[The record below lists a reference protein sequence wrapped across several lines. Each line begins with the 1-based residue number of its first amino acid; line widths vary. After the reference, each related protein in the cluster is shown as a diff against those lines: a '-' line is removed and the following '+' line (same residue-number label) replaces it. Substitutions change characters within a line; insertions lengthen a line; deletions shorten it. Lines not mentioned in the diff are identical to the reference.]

1 MSLNLSLRQKLI
13 AVVLVVVMGISAMG
27 LYSIISLNILTGAS
41 EHVVRLGHVAQLVT
55 NLEVQLLQFAKLRE
69 SANEETIGEIDRAL
83 GDLKSNAVN
92 QLNTAAGI
100 VEDGRA
106 KTLLSDTSGQL
117 DPYLKSLEQWV
128 AVRKNYGLNAQSGE
142 LGQLEE
148 SAAALL
154 SEIEVFG
161 SFAARLREVRAKE
174 KDFLIYPSEEQQK
187 VVQASVDQLRTD
199 IRAMAFDDIFFP
211 FVDKYEA
218 SLHKVMA
225 MRTELATLDTQLAGY
240 RQQISD
246 QMQQSRVYLEENLLV
261 KAQQHAK
268 AAAETARWSI
278 ILGSLLL
285 AVVIGAIVT
294 SVAVSISRN
303 VKQTLE
309 VLSEIAKGDLT
320 HKLAEKGSEQ
330 DEFRKLAVATNTM
343 SAGLNDVISHL
354 VQSNNELKQTAD
366 SMDASVQ
373 QIVDGSSSIS
383 SRSSSLV
390 AATEEI
396 SATTDQVA
404 DTTQHVS
411 DSANA
416 AFDTAH
422 QGAQVIGQAIQALAD
437 VAEVVDEASSSVE
450 TLGSRS
456 KEIDVVIDL
465 IVGVAEQTNLLAL
478 NAAIEAARAGEA
490 GRGFA
495 VVADEVRTLAEQ
507 TVKATTDITEKV
519 EAIQQETQAVINA
532 MQQSRSRV
540 EQGRALGDQAV
551 EAVRAIEQQ
560 TRDAADQTQEIMNAV
575 REVAQTTSQ
584 MARDMDHIA
593 HEIGQNHEATGQIV
607 SASRAVHE
615 RAAQLEALSARFR
628 TL

>member
-13 AVVLVVVMGISAMG
+13 AVVLVVVLGISAMG

-41 EHVVRLGHVAQLVT
+41 EQVVRLGHVAQMVT

-69 SANEETIGEIDRAL
+69 TASEETIGEIDSAL

-92 QLNTAAGI
+92 QLDTAAGL
-100 VEDGRA
+100 VDEPQA
-106 KTLLSDTSGQL
+106 KKQLSDASSQL
-117 DPYLKSLEQWV
+117 EPYLKSLANWV
-128 AVRKNYGLNAQSGE
+128 EIRKNYGLSAKSGE
-142 LGQLEE
+142 LGNLEKE
-148 SAAALL
+148 SAALM

-174 KDFLIYPSEEQQK
+174 KDFLIYPTDEQRK
-187 VVQASVDQLRTD
+187 VVQSSVDQLRTD

-225 MRTELATLDTQLAGY
+225 MRTELAALDNKLAGY
-240 RQQISD
+240 RQQISE
-246 QMQQSRVYLEENLLV
+246 QIQQSRLYIEQNLLI
-261 KAQQHAK
+261 KAQQQAK
-268 AAAETARWSI
+268 EAVASARWSI
-278 ILGSLLL
+278 ILGSALL
-285 AVVIGAIVT
+285 AIVIGAIVA
-294 SVAVSISRN
+294 SVAVSITRN
-303 VKQTLE
+303 VKQTLA

-320 HKLAEKGSEQ
+320 HKLTEKGSEQ
-330 DEFRKLAVATNTM
+330 DEFRHLAVATNTM
-343 SAGLNDVISHL
+343 TGGLNEVISHL
-354 VQSNNELKQTAD
+354 IQSNNELKQTAD

-416 AFDTAH
+416 AFETAH

-450 TLGSRS
+450 TLGTRS

-519 EAIQQETQAVINA
+519 EAIQKDTQSVINA

-584 MARDMDHIA
+584 MAQDMDHIA

>member
-1 MSLNLSLRQKLI
+1 MSMNLSLRQKLI
-13 AVVLVVVMGISAMG
+13 AVVLFVILGISAIG

-41 EHVVRLGHVAQLVT
+41 DHVVRLGHVAQLVT

-69 SANEETIGEIDRAL
+69 TANEDTIGEIDSAL
-83 GDLKSNAVN
+83 GDLKSNAID
-92 QLNTAAGI
+92 QLGTAAGN
-100 VEDGRA
+100 VEDQQA
-106 KTLLSDTSGQL
+106 KSQLSKASSQL
-117 DPYLKSLEQWV
+117 GPYLESLERWV
-128 AVRKNYGLNAQSGE
+128 QIRKSYGLSATSGE

-148 SAAALL
+148 ASASLM

-161 SFAARLREVRAKE
+161 SFAARLREIRAKE
-174 KDFLIYPSEEQQK
+174 KDFLIYPSAEQQK
-187 VVQASVDQLRTD
+187 VVQAAVDQLRTD

-225 MRTELATLDTQLAGY
+225 MRTELANLDTQLANY

-246 QMQQSRVYLEENLLV
+246 EIEQSRLYLEQNLLL
-261 KAQQHAK
+261 KAQEKAK
-268 AAAETARWSI
+268 AAAGKARWSI
-278 ILGSLLL
+278 ITGSILVAL
-285 AVVIGAIVT
+285 VIGAIVT

-303 VKQTLE
+303 VKQTLA

-320 HKLAEKGSEQ
+320 HQLPERGSDQ
-330 DEFRKLAVATNTM
+330 DEFRQLAVATNTM
-343 SAGLNDVISHL
+343 SKGLNDVISHL

-404 DTTQHVS
+404 NTAQHVS
-411 DSANA
+411 DSANG
-416 AFDTAH
+416 AFETAH

-437 VAEVVDEASSSVE
+437 VAEVVDRTSESVE
-450 TLGSRS
+450 SLGSRS
-456 KEIDVVIDL
+456 KEIDVVIEL

-519 EAIQQETQAVINA
+519 EAIQQETQAVISA
-532 MQQSRSRV
+532 MQQSRNRV
-540 EQGRALGDQAV
+540 DQGRALGDQAV

-615 RAAQLEALSARFR
+615 RAAQLEALSACFR

>member
-13 AVVLVVVMGISAMG
+13 AVVLVVVLGISAMG
-27 LYSIISLNILTGAS
+27 LYSIISLNLLTGAS
-41 EHVVRLGHVAQLVT
+41 EHVVRLGHVAQMVT

-69 SANEETIGEIDRAL
+69 SASEETIGEIDSGL
-83 GDLKSNAVN
+83 NNLKSNAIS
-92 QLNTAAGI
+92 QLNTAAGN
-100 VEDGRA
+100 VDDNQA
-106 KTLLSDTSGQL
+106 KKLLSNTSTQL
-117 DPYLKSLEQWV
+117 EPYLQSLSQWV
-128 AVRKNYGLNAQSGE
+128 EIRKTYGLSAKSGE

-148 SAAALL
+148 SSAALM

-161 SFAARLREVRAKE
+161 SFAARLREIRAKE
-174 KDFLIYPSEEQQK
+174 KDFLIYPSEDQKK
-187 VVQASVDQLRTD
+187 VVQAAVDQLRND

-225 MRTELATLDTQLAGY
+225 MRTELAALDGQLAGY
-240 RQQISD
+240 RQNISE
-246 QMQQSRVYLEENLLV
+246 QMEQSRVYLEQNLLV
-261 KAQQHAK
+261 SAQADAK
-268 AAAETARWSI
+268 QAAETARWSI
-278 ILGSLLL
+278 ILGSLLVAL
-285 AVVIGAIVT
+285 TIGAIVT
-294 SVAVSISRN
+294 SVAISITRN
-303 VKQTLE
+303 VKQTLG
-309 VLSEIAKGDLT
+309 VLSLIAKGDLT
-320 HKLAEKGSEQ
+320 QKLAEKGNAQ
-330 DEFRKLAVATNTM
+330 DEFRQLATATNTM
-343 SAGLNDVISHL
+343 STGLNEVISHL
-354 VQSNNELKQTAD
+354 VQSNSELKTTAD

-383 SRSSSLV
+383 ARSSSLV

-404 DTTQHVS
+404 DTTQQVS
-411 DSANA
+411 NSAHA
-416 AFDTAH
+416 AFETAH
-422 QGAQVIGQAIQALAD
+422 QGAQVISQAIQALAD
-437 VAEVVDEASSSVE
+437 VAEVVDRTSESVE
-450 TLGSRS
+450 SLGSRS
-456 KEIDVVIDL
+456 KEIDVVIEL

-507 TVKATTDITEKV
+507 TVKATSDITSKV

-540 EQGRALGDQAV
+540 DHGRELGDQAV

-560 TRDAADQTQEIMNAV
+560 TREAADQTQEIMNAV

-584 MARDMDHIA
+584 MAQDMDHIA
-593 HEIGQNHEATGQIV
+593 HEISQNHEATGQIV

>member
-13 AVVLVVVMGISAMG
+13 AVVLVVVLGISAMG

-41 EHVVRLGHVAQLVT
+41 EQVVRLGHVAQMVT

-69 SANEETIGEIDRAL
+69 TASEETIGEIDSAL

-92 QLNTAAGI
+92 QLDTAAGL
-100 VEDGRA
+100 VDEPQA
-106 KTLLSDTSGQL
+106 KKQLSDASSQL
-117 DPYLKSLEQWV
+117 EPYLESLANWV
-128 AVRKNYGLNAQSGE
+128 EIRKNYGLSAKSGE
-142 LGQLEE
+142 LGNLEKE
-148 SAAALL
+148 SAALM

-174 KDFLIYPSEEQQK
+174 KDFLIYPTDEQRK
-187 VVQASVDQLRTD
+187 VVQSSVDQLRTD

-225 MRTELATLDTQLAGY
+225 MRTELAALDNKLAGY
-240 RQQISD
+240 RQQISE
-246 QMQQSRVYLEENLLV
+246 QIQQSRLYIEQNLLI
-261 KAQQHAK
+261 KAQQQAK
-268 AAAETARWSI
+268 EAVASARWSI
-278 ILGSLLL
+278 ILGSALL
-285 AVVIGAIVT
+285 AIVIGAIVA
-294 SVAVSISRN
+294 SVAVSITRN
-303 VKQTLE
+303 VKQTLA

-320 HKLAEKGSEQ
+320 HKLTEKGSEQ
-330 DEFRKLAVATNTM
+330 DEFRHLAVATNTM
-343 SAGLNDVISHL
+343 TGGLNEVISHL
-354 VQSNNELKQTAD
+354 IQSNNELKQTAD

-416 AFDTAH
+416 AFETAH

-450 TLGSRS
+450 TLGTRS

-507 TVKATTDITEKV
+507 TVKATTEITEKV
-519 EAIQQETQAVINA
+519 EAIQKDTQSVINA

-584 MARDMDHIA
+584 MAQDMDHIA

>member
-1 MSLNLSLRQKLI
+1 MSFNLSLRQKLI
-13 AVVLVVVMGISAMG
+13 AVVLGVVLGISSMG
-27 LYSIISLNILTGAS
+27 LYSIISLGLLTGAS
-41 EHVVRLGHVAQLVT
+41 EHVMRLGHVTQQVS
-55 NLEVQLLQFAKLRE
+55 NLEVQLLQFSKLRE
-69 SANEETIGEIDRAL
+69 TANEETISAIDNAL
-83 GDLKSNAVN
+83 GGLKSNAIN
-92 QLNTAAGI
+92 QLNSAA
-100 VEDGRA
+100 VNLEDDRA
-106 KTLLSDTSGQL
+106 KSLLSDTTTQL
-117 DPYLKSLEQWV
+117 APYLETLDQWLQ
-128 AVRKNYGLNAQSGE
+128 VRKSYGLSAQSGE

-148 SAAALL
+148 HSAALL

-161 SFAARLREVRAKE
+161 SFAARLREIRAKE
-174 KDFLIYPSEEQQK
+174 KDFLIYPTEEQGS

-199 IRAMAFDDIFFP
+199 IRAMAFDDLFFP

-218 SLHKVMA
+218 TLHKVMA
-225 MRTELATLDTQLAGY
+225 MRTELAALDSRLADH
-240 RQQISD
+240 RQKISD
-246 QMQQSRVYLEENLLV
+246 QMQQSRVYLEQNLLV
-261 KAQQHAK
+261 KAQQHATE
-268 AAAETARWSI
+268 AAATARWSI
-278 ILGSLLL
+278 ILGSVLL
-285 AVVIGAIVT
+285 AVVIGAIVA

-309 VLSEIAKGDLT
+309 VLSEIARGDLT
-320 HKLAEKGSEQ
+320 HKMAEKGSEK
-330 DEFRKLAVATNTM
+330 DEFRHLAVATNTM
-343 SAGLNDVISHL
+343 TGGLNDVISHL
-354 VQSNNELKQTAD
+354 VQSNSELKQTAD

-416 AFDTAH
+416 AFETAH

-437 VAEVVDEASSSVE
+437 VAEVVDQASSSVE
-450 TLGSRS
+450 TLGARS

-519 EAIQQETQAVINA
+519 EAIQNDTQSVINA

-540 EQGRALGDQAV
+540 EQGRKLGDQAV

-575 REVAQTTSQ
+575 REVAETTSQ

-628 TL
+628 IL